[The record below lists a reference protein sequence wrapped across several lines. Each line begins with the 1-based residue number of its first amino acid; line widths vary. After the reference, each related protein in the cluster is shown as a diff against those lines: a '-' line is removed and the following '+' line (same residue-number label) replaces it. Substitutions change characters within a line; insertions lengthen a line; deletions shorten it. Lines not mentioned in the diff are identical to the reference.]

1 MKYFTQ
7 SSAVS
12 PDRLGPR
19 FGVLVGSYVAALIAP
34 TLTLFTVEYFGL
46 RSNVLA
52 FAVLGTI
59 GITIGFGTAFLTTE
73 NGQIASWLN
82 SGWVPWLFPLLG
94 LVPMMAYHFSV
105 LRVFATYLIDPAA
118 IPVSSLVG
126 ATGFLLG
133 IVAAVAGEIA
143 IRTARNRVA
152 SSAIASENVLIEW
165 TARWPRA
172 HKIKVQIF
180 IMVTG
185 LVPVGLL
192 SFWYPP
198 YLTVLTALV
207 VITLVITANTVLS
220 DRVYKLTPAG
230 LEHSRSGSGKFVTWR
245 QFIPKPQIKYVTVSE
260 NQVIL
265 HRSSLLP
272 SIRFDRHDLRLDD
285 EEIINNLEE
294 YFDRRE

>member
-1 MKYFTQ
+1 MKYLTQ
-7 SSAVS
+7 NSTVS

-19 FGVLVGSYVAALIAP
+19 FGALVGTYIAALIAP

-46 RSNVLA
+46 RSKVLA

-59 GITIGFGTAFLTTE
+59 GITIAFGTAFLTTE

-82 SGWVPWLFPLLG
+82 SGWVAWLFPLLG

-105 LRVFATYLIDPAA
+105 LEVFAAYLIDSAA

-133 IVAAVAGEIA
+133 IVAVVAGEIA

-152 SSAIASENVLIEW
+152 SSVIASENVLIEW
-165 TARWPRA
+165 TSRWPRA

-180 IMVTG
+180 IMFTG
-185 LVPVGLL
+185 LISVGLL
-192 SFWYPP
+192 SFWNIP
-198 YLTVLTALV
+198 YLAVLTALV
-207 VITLVITANTVLS
+207 VITLVVTTNIVLS

-230 LEHSRSGSGKFVTWR
+230 LEHSRSGSGKFFTWH
-245 QFIPKPQIKYVTVSE
+245 QFIPNSQIKYFTVSE
-260 NQVIL
+260 NHVIL
-265 HRSSLLP
+265 RRSGFLP

-285 EEIINNLEE
+285 EKIINNLEE
-294 YFDRRE
+294 HFDKQE

>member
-1 MKYFTQ
+1 MKYFPRN
-7 SSAVS
+7 SAVS

-82 SGWVPWLFPLLG
+82 AGWVPWLFPLLG
-94 LVPMMAYHFSV
+94 LVPMMAYYFSI

-152 SSAIASENVLIEW
+152 SSAIVSGNVLIEW

-172 HKIKVQIF
+172 HKIKVQMV

-207 VITLVITANTVLS
+207 VITLVITTNTVLS
-220 DRVYKLTPAG
+220 ERVYTLTPAG

-245 QFIPKPQIKYVTVSE
+245 QFIPKSQIIHITVSE

-265 HRSSLLP
+265 HRSGLLP
-272 SIRFDRHDLRLDD
+272 GIRFNRHDLRLDD
-285 EEIINNLEE
+285 EEIINTLEE
-294 YFDRRE
+294 FFERRE